1 MYLSQFLIACLA
13 AAAATASTPPPV
25 TYFPGL
31 TQVDGVATFGKSTTT
46 IAFLGSQPSLPSCAA
61 AALNHTPRV
70 WTFTYYALNATSKLS
85 TGCFGVLEPRW
96 CPAPA
101 APASAATTGRV
112 AWPCRDDGDC
122 SLNGACLPTGAC
134 ACRRAWEGATCATL
148 RLVPGPRG
156 GGFQPVDGGAPT
168 STWGGSVAPC
178 GAAGGSCMI
187 ASEITG
193 HCGIA
198 AWSQNSR
205 VVVARAA
212 APGGAYA
219 RLGQLWPTFAHEPV
233 LAVAPTGEVVV
244 FYTASNPPRPAT
256 CACVNG
262 STDPGACRAAGEGR
276 GGARRLNK
284 DPSWMSFSAAG
295 AAGPFSPGV
304 QLWPDYVG
312 ADTNFA
318 PLILTNGSLLGMWRR
333 WGGGHGGSRVF
344 LATAEDWRNVT
355 GYVQHR
361 EELFPDL
368 GPAGTED
375 MMLYQDG
382 NGNFHAVFHHMY
394 GANTDTAWWLL
405 AAGGHAYS
413 RDGLTWV
420 YTGLAWGNSTSQGYT
435 AHFDDGSEYR
445 FTRLERP
452 FVILNETDGDPA
464 FLACAAQYGTS
475 QSASAANGGDASFT
489 LIQPVAAV

>member
-1 MYLSQFLIACLA
+1 MYILTALTLTISA
-13 AAAATASTPPPV
+13 ATGIAATAPPV
-25 TYFPGL
+25 DFYDGL
-31 TQVDGVATFGKSTTT
+31 TQVDGVAALGKSTTT
-46 IAFLGSQPSLPSCAA
+46 IAFLGLQPSLTACEA
-61 AALNHTPRV
+61 AALSFPSRV
-70 WTFTYYALNATSKLS
+70 WSFTYYAQNATSKLS

-101 APASAATTGRV
+101 PSAGTGRV
-112 AWPCRDDGDC
+112 GWPCRSDDDC
-122 SLNGACLPTGAC
+122 SLNGACQPTGVC

-148 RLVPGPRG
+148 RLRPGPRG
-156 GGFQPVDGGAPT
+156 GGFQPVDGGEPT
-168 STWGGSVAPC
+168 STWGGAVAPC
-178 GAAGGSCMI
+178 AGGYCMV

-212 APGGAYA
+212 SAGGAYA
-219 RLGQLWPTFAHEPV
+219 RAGELWPVFSHEPV

-244 FYTASNPPRPAT
+244 FYTASNPPRSPA

-262 STDPGACRAAGEGR
+262 STNPGACRAAG
-276 GGARRLNK
+276 GGGGGGRRLNK
-284 DPSWMSFSAAG
+284 DPSWMSWARD

-318 PLILTNGSLLGMWRR
+318 PLILANGSLVGMWRR

-344 LATAEDWRNVT
+344 LATAPDWRNVS

-368 GPAGTED
+368 GAAGTED
-375 MMLYQDG
+375 MMLYQDKAG
-382 NGNFHAVFHHMY
+382 FFHAVFHHMY
-394 GANTDTAWWLL
+394 GANTDSAWWLL
-405 AAGGHAYS
+405 AAGGHAFS
-413 RDGLTWV
+413 RDGVSWT
-420 YTGLAWGNSTSQGYT
+420 YTGVAWGNSTSPGYD
-435 AHFDDGSEYR
+435 AKFDDGTGYH

-452 FVILNETDGDPA
+452 FVVLNETDGDPA
-464 FLACAAQYGTS
+464 FLVNAAQYGTS

-489 LIQPVAAV
+489 LVQPVAAA